1 MLKVIHY
8 SIRKGIL
15 KALIKIAINLII
27 IYSIGQVIDT
37 ILNYDFGAIL
47 YALIP
52 ESFSDMFYFLLLN
65 GSIFIGIYVLILLVY
80 IVSERVFITATLYRI
95 INNIL
100 LLLFITNILTP
111 AILYW
116 SELEQEITSF
126 DFYYFNANFI
136 YLIKYILIHLF
147 VNILLYNVLR
157 NLHRKLLKDVLDY
170 PTLQKG
176 VTIRLLEVANL
187 KRERI
192 EERKKIR
199 QQLEQKY
206 LDDLKNLNSK
216 R

>member
-1 MLKVIHY
+1 MLKVIRY

-80 IVSERVFITATLYRI
+80 IVLERVFITATLYRI
-95 INNIL
+95 INSIL
-100 LLLFITNILTP
+100 LLLFITNILSP

-126 DFYYFNANFI
+126 DFYYFNADFI

-157 NLHRKLLKDVLDY
+157 NLHRNLLKDVLDY

-176 VTIRLLEVANL
+176 VTIRLLEVANV

>member
-1 MLKVIHY
+1 MLKVIRY
-8 SIRKGIL
+8 SIRKGIF
-15 KALIKIAINLII
+15 KALTKIAINLII

-80 IVSERVFITATLYRI
+80 IVLERVFITATLYRI
-95 INNIL
+95 INSIL
-100 LLLFITNILTP
+100 LFLFITNILTP

-126 DFYYFNANFI
+126 DYYFNADFI

-157 NLHRKLLKDVLDY
+157 NLHRNLLKDVLDY

-176 VTIRLLEVANL
+176 VTIRLLEVANV

>member
-1 MLKVIHY
+1 MFKVIRY
-8 SIRKGIL
+8 SIRKGIF

-65 GSIFIGIYVLILLVY
+65 GSIFIGIYVLILLLY
-80 IVSERVFITATLYRI
+80 IVLERLFITATLYRI

-100 LLLFITNILTP
+100 LLLFIKNILTP

-126 DFYYFNANFI
+126 DYYFNADFI

-157 NLHRKLLKDVLDY
+157 NLHRNLLKDVLDY
-170 PTLQKG
+170 PTLKKG

-206 LDDLKNLNSK
+206 LEDLKDLNSK